1 MCTPASG
8 DPVHGFLVTN
18 TPNVGTR
25 QIYEAFNHQQA
36 PHLYGSYCSS
46 PVHLNTWKS
55 TSWRFCYFTR
65 HAQNG
70 IESDGDM

>member
-46 PVHLNTWKS
+46 PVHLNT
-55 TSWRFCYFTR
+55 
-65 HAQNG
+65 
-70 IESDGDM
+70 